1 MLGAPTRRSAI
12 IRRLKH
18 MDRHTIVTKT
28 AKGLMEASGRTS
40 ELTRELRG
48 LLKEIDGKSTVG
60 SLALKLGSVLPAHK
74 LIEALE
80 RMQRDGFVR
89 AFASAPQTIS
99 PPSQSPLATGEAD
112 LDFTGLRATPE
123 RKLEEARRQQAEA
136 EDIARQ
142 AAATRAREAARERAN
157 QEAVPRGKSGQR

>member
-1 MLGAPTRRSAI
+1 
-12 IRRLKH
+12 

-28 AKGLMEASGRTS
+28 AKGLLEASGRSS
-40 ELTRELRG
+40 ELPRDLRG

-60 SLALKLGSVLPAHK
+60 SLALKLGSGPVHK

-80 RMQRDGFVR
+80 KLQRDGFVR
-89 AFASAPQTIS
+89 AFASAPQTLA
-99 PPSQSPLATGEAD
+99 PPSQSPVVTGESD

-123 RKLEEARRQQAEA
+123 RKLEEARRMQADA

-142 AAATRAREAARERAN
+142 AAATRAREAARERARL
-157 QEAVPRGKSGQR
+157 EATLRVKAGQG

>member
-1 MLGAPTRRSAI
+1 
-12 IRRLKH
+12 

-28 AKGLMEASGRTS
+28 AKGLLEASGRTS
-40 ELTRELRG
+40 ELTRDLRG

-60 SLALKLGSVLPAHK
+60 SLALKLGTVPVLK
-74 LIEALE
+74 LIEAFE

-89 AFASAPQTIS
+89 AFASAPQTVA
-99 PPSQSPLATGEAD
+99 PPSQSPVATGEAD

-123 RKLEEARRQQAEA
+123 RKSEEARQQQADA

-142 AAATRAREAARERAN
+142 AAATRAREAAREKARQDA
-157 QEAVPRGKSGQR
+157 ALRVKAGQG

>member
-1 MLGAPTRRSAI
+1 MLSAATRRSAF

-40 ELTRELRG
+40 ELTRDLRG

-60 SLALKLGSVLPAHK
+60 SLALKLGSVLTVHK
-74 LIEALE
+74 LMEALE

-89 AFASAPQTIS
+89 AFASAPQTLA
-99 PPSQSPLATGEAD
+99 PPSQSPLATGESD

-157 QEAVPRGKSGQR
+157 QEAALRTKSGQR